1 MVGTRL
7 VLYVEDDDAAFT
19 LVRII
24 LNEEAPEIRLVR
36 ALDGEQALAFLRRSP
51 PYQESEVP
59 DLILLDMNLPKKN
72 GFEVLS
78 ELKAAE
84 PLRSI
89 PVVMF
94 STSSSPR
101 ERDESL
107 SLGALE
113 YVEKPAGFDAFV
125 RAVKTACSSLEKPR
139 ASAAS
144 E

>member
-24 LNEEAPEIRLVR
+24 LTEEAPEIRLVR

-59 DLILLDMNLPKKN
+59 DLILLDMNLPRKN

-139 ASAAS
+139 AKAAS